1 MEILPELASEGGHLE
16 QKPFPLHPLK
26 SQVLRNSRQLEIDRQ
41 LTGSLNILL
50 DFVCP
55 KYSCN
60 WVYKLGKQTLNQFK
74 PRCHH
79 AAHAYTGVPCSKHK
93 RRRSRRDA
101 RDPRD
106 GVLPR
111 LPGGAG
117 NTAKSGRMRSFNP
130 KVVLKHVYVKLRAF
144 STSSHRM

>member
-1 MEILPELASEGGHLE
+1 MFKYFGHTCLINMCV
-16 QKPFPLHPLK
+16 Q
-26 SQVLRNSRQLEIDRQ
+26 
-41 LTGSLNILL
+41 NI
-50 DFVCP
+50 FEFGFT
-55 KYSCN
+55 N
-60 WVYKLGKQTLNQFK
+60 WVNKYNQFK

-93 RRRSRRDA
+93 RRRSRRDP
-101 RDPRD
+101 RDPRE

-130 KVVLKHVYVKLRAF
+130 KVVLKHVYVKN
-144 STSSHRM
+144 